1 MPNKKNFDGRSF
13 LFILRMKSASMQ
25 KKLFAFVFGHYKLRI
40 ILFLFTSFISF
51 SNSFLSA
58 QDTVITEKKIK
69 VLNEVIIEA
78 EKDNDFGITRLKQV
92 EGTAIYAG
100 KKNEVILLSD
110 AAGNLATNNARQIYN
125 KVAGLNI
132 WESDGSGI
140 QLGIGGRGLNPNRVS
155 NFNTRQNGYDISADA
170 LGYPESYYTP
180 PTEALE
186 RIEVVRGAAS
196 LQYGTQFGGFINFK
210 FKKPPANKVFQLEAK
225 QTIASFGFYNAFTSI
240 SGTKNKFSYTTF
252 YQYKKGDGWRP
263 NSAFDVH
270 TAHTSLNYQFS
281 EKFKVIAEY
290 TFMDYIAQQA
300 GGLTDNQFK
309 KDPRQSF
316 RTRNWFKVYW
326 NLAALNFNYDISET
340 SSINFRTFGLYAQ
353 RDAIGFL
360 GLINR
365 VDPMTERNLLQDKFR
380 NIGAELRY
388 VVQYDF
394 LKSVSTLLVGGRY
407 YRGLTLRKQGFG
419 NDGKD
424 ANFNFLNPDDLE
436 HSDYNFPSE
445 NVSLFT
451 ENVFRI
457 TRRFNVTPGVR
468 FEYISTLSDGY
479 YNEQYTDL
487 AGNVI
492 YKNKVQDN
500 RSNYRSFV
508 LFGLGMGYKISSN
521 IEMYSNFS
529 QNYRSINFNDMRIVN
544 PNSKVDNNLQDE
556 KGYSTDLGMRGNVK
570 NYLNFDVSLFY
581 LKYNNRIGSILL
593 VDSFSYQPYRYR
605 TNISDSRNIGLEA
618 FAEVDIFK
626 LIAGTKRNLG
636 ISIFGNLSLIDARY
650 IDSKQKSYENNEVE
664 FVPKTI
670 LRTGLSVSYKKF
682 KLTFQYAK
690 TGEQYTDATN
700 AVYTSNAVTGL
711 IPSYYVMDLA
721 LSYSY
726 KWLSVATG
734 INNLTDNMYFT
745 RRADGYPGPGI
756 IPSDGRSYY
765 ITLGIK
771 I

>member
-1 MPNKKNFDGRSF
+1 
-13 LFILRMKSASMQ
+13 MQ
-25 KKLFAFVFGHYKLRI
+25 KKIFGMVFDPYKLRI
-40 ILFLFTSFISF
+40 ILFLFTSFV
-51 SNSFLSA
+51 NLANNFLSA
-58 QDTVITEKKIK
+58 QDTVITEKKNIK

-140 QLGIGGRGLNPNRVS
+140 QLGVGGRGLNPNRVS

-225 QTIASFGFYNAFTSI
+225 QTIASFGFYNAFTSF
-240 SGTKNKFSYTTF
+240 SGTKNKFSYSTF

-263 NSAFDVH
+263 NSAFEVH
-270 TAHTSLNYQFS
+270 TAHVSLNYQFS
-281 EKFKVIAEY
+281 EKFKVTAEY
-290 TFMDYIAQQA
+290 TLMDYIAQQA

-309 KDPRQSF
+309 KDPRQSY
-316 RTRNWFKVYW
+316 RTRNWFKVNW

-380 NIGAELRY
+380 NVGAELRY
-388 VVQYDF
+388 AVQYNF
-394 LKSVSTLLVGGRY
+394 MKSVSTLLVGGRY

-419 NDGKD
+419 NDSKD
-424 ANFNFLNPDDLE
+424 ADFNYLNPDDLE
-436 HSDYNFPSE
+436 HSDYKFPSE
-445 NVSLFT
+445 NTSLFT

-457 TRRFNVTPGVR
+457 TPRLNVTPGVR
-468 FEYISTLSDGY
+468 FEYISTKSDGY

-508 LFGLGMGYKISSN
+508 LLGLGIGYKISSN

-593 VDSFSYQPYRYR
+593 VDTFSYQPYRYR

-626 LIAGTKRNLG
+626 LIAGTKRKLG
-636 ISIFGNLSLIDARY
+636 ISLFGNLSLIDARY

-670 LRTGLSVSYKKF
+670 LRTGLSVSYKKL

-721 LSYSY
+721 VSYSY